1 MVHDINLLINWF
13 DTNWD
18 KKRARVNDVR
28 DFLGISVRSWQ
39 KFLDSKML
47 KDYMKK
53 NRITKTTIK
62 GLGKSLYFKKY

>member
-1 MVHDINLLINWF
+1 MINWF
-13 DTNWD
+13 DADWD
-18 KKRARVNDVR
+18 KKRARVNDIR
-28 DFLGISVRSWQ
+28 DFLAIGVRSWQ
-39 KFLDSKML
+39 KVLDSKML